1 MAGLELKEYQRES
14 LDCHRASSAMPCGAA
29 VGAEG
34 RAVPSVHDAYYAAT
48 GRDFIQ
54 VPQLP
59 NVPYVCLRVPTG
71 GGKTLI
77 AAHAVGTVAKRL
89 GHQDRPLCLWV
100 TPSTTIRDQTLR
112 ALRNRDHPYHAVRC
126 A

>member
-1 MAGLELKEYQRES
+1 F
-14 LDCHRASSAMPCGAA
+14 HA
-29 VGAEG
+29 V
-34 RAVPSVHDAYYAAT
+34 T
-48 GRDFIQ
+48 GRDFID
-54 VPQLP
+54 VPQMP
-59 NVPYVCLRVPTG
+59 EVPYVCLRVPTG

-112 ALRNRDHPYHAVRC
+112 GLRDRNHAYHAALKETLGVPLMGL
-126 A
+126 AFLFLPIANVDDDSDGLIESVSLAFL

>member
-1 MAGLELKEYQRES
+1 F
-14 LDCHRASSAMPCGAA
+14 HA
-29 VGAEG
+29 V
-34 RAVPSVHDAYYAAT
+34 T
-48 GRDFIQ
+48 GRDFID
-54 VPQLP
+54 VPQMP
-59 NVPYVCLRVPTG
+59 EVPYVCLRVPTG

-112 ALRNRDHPYHAVRC
+112 GLRDRNHAYHAALKETLGVPLWSAGFSRNDSGIQGMPELPTDSLPTGISR
-126 A
+126 AAL